1 MRTTALG
8 KTALT
13 LSALLATGTAATAG
27 IYVVLAGAAVGQAD
41 DSASAVDGQ
50 EQLAGAAPSD
60 PTSASTPSARTPAS
74 TPSAR
79 TSASTPSK
87 RAKDAGARTSTRT
100 SSKPRPSFTATPTPK
115 KTSAPPQT
123 KTKGS

>member
-27 IYVVLAGAAVGQAD
+27 LYVTLAGAAVGQSD
-41 DSASAVDGQ
+41 DSADSVA
-50 EQLAGAAPSD
+50 AGDQVAQPSSSD
-60 PTSASTPSARTPAS
+60 PTTAGSQRAQDVGPRTSPSATTKA
-74 TPSAR
+74 
-79 TSASTPSK
+79 
-87 RAKDAGARTSTRT
+87 
-100 SSKPRPSFTATPTPK
+100 RPSFSATPTPQ
-115 KTSAPPQT
+115 KTSAPAHT

>member
-27 IYVVLAGAAVGQAD
+27 LYVVLAGAAVGQAD
-41 DSASAVDGQ
+41 DSAAAVDGQ
-50 EQLAGAAPSD
+50 DQLAGAAPSD
-60 PTSASTPSARTPAS
+60 PTSASTPS
-74 TPSAR
+74 
-79 TSASTPSK
+79 K
-87 RAKDAGARTSTRT
+87 RAQDAGARTNPST
-100 SSKPRPSFTATPTPK
+100 SSKPRPSFTATPTPQ
-115 KTSAPPQT
+115 KTSAPAHT

>member
-50 EQLAGAAPSD
+50 DQLAGEAPGD
-60 PTSASTPSARTPAS
+60 PTSASTPSDP
-74 TPSAR
+74 

-87 RAKDAGARTSTRT
+87 RAKDAGARTSPST

-115 KTSAPPQT
+115 KTSAPAQT